1 MKRPLLAS
9 FFKRLISNLIAG
21 FALLLTPVFALVMP
35 ALTMAPTA
43 AAAADYLSF
52 STNDEANTTEVFSN
66 ASPSVV
72 YVTSTALRR
81 QMFSLNVMEIPQGA
95 GSGFVWDD
103 SGLIVTNYHVVAR
116 ANKLTVTLSDQR
128 EFDAT
133 VVGLAP
139 ERDLAVLRL
148 IDPPEGLIELPL
160 GDSSELSV
168 GRKVLAIGNPF
179 GLDTTLTVGVVSAL
193 GREIQSPSGRKIRGV
208 IQTDA
213 AINPGNSGGPLLNSL
228 GQLVGV
234 NTAIYSPS
242 GASAGIGF
250 AIPVSTVKEVV
261 PQLIA
266 YGKILRPVLGIE
278 RASDQWIKRNRID
291 GVPIVRT
298 YRGFPADDAG
308 MIGARRVGRND
319 IVLGDIIT
327 SVDGQD
333 IKTNE
338 DFLSAMEKH
347 RVGDI
352 VTIETLRDSKTLR
365 FNVELTDT
373 QLAD

>member
-1 MKRPLLAS
+1 MIKRVFAGALAG
-9 FFKRLISNLIAG
+9 L
-21 FALLLTPVFALVMP
+21 ALLFSHFSASANSV
-35 ALTMAPTA
+35 
-43 AAAADYLSF
+43 DYLSF
-52 STNDEANTTEVFSN
+52 ATDDEANTTEVFSN

-72 YVTSTALRR
+72 YVTSTTLRR

-116 ANKLTVTLSDQR
+116 ANRLTVTLSDQR
-128 EFDAT
+128 EFEAK

-148 IDPPEGLIELPL
+148 IAPPDELVELPL

-168 GRKVLAIGNPF
+168 GRKVMAIGNPF

-208 IQTDA
+208 VQTDA

-250 AIPVSTVKEVV
+250 AIPVNTVKEVV

-278 RASDQWIKRNRID
+278 RASDAWIKRNKIS

-308 MIGARRVGRND
+308 MTGARRVGRND

-327 SVDGQD
+327 GVDGQPVR
-333 IKTNE
+333 TNE
-338 DFLSAMEKH
+338 DYLSVMEKR
-347 RVGDI
+347 RVGDT
-352 VTIETLRDSKTLR
+352 VTIETERAGDTLT
-365 FNVELTDT
+365 FDIELTET
-373 QLAD
+373 Q

>member
-1 MKRPLLAS
+1 MIREIIARTFAGLT
-9 FFKRLISNLIAG
+9 LITSQL
-21 FALLLTPVFALVMP
+21 VFALSP
-35 ALTMAPTA
+35 QTA
-43 AAAADYLSF
+43 NSVDYLSF
-52 STNDEANTTEVFSN
+52 ATDDEANTTEVFSN

-95 GSGFVWDD
+95 GSGFVWDE

-116 ANKLTVTLSDQR
+116 ANRLTVTLGDQR
-128 EFDAT
+128 EFEAQ

-148 IDPPEGLIELPL
+148 LAPPEGLVELPL

-193 GREIQSPSGRKIRGV
+193 GREIQSPSGRQIRGV

-228 GQLVGV
+228 GQLIGV

-250 AIPVSTVKEVV
+250 AIPVNTLREVV

-266 YGKILRPVLGIE
+266 YGKILRPILGIE
-278 RASDQWIKRNRID
+278 RASDQWINRNKIE

-298 YRGFPADDAG
+298 YRGFPADGAG
-308 MIGARRVGRND
+308 MIGASRVGRND

-327 SVDGQD
+327 SVDGL
-333 IKTNE
+333 KVRSNE

-347 RVGDI
+347 RVGDT
-352 VTIETLRDSKTLR
+352 VTIETVRAGKTLS
-365 FNVELTDT
+365 FHVELTES
-373 QLAD
+373 Q